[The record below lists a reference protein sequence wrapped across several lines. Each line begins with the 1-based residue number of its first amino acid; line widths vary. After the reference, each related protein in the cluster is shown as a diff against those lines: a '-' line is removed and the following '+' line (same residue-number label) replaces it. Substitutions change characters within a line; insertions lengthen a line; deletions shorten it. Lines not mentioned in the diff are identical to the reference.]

1 MKIAVVS
8 PGRSHLLDMS
18 IMHIKN
24 GHDVTFYTMVS
35 KKRCEQFGFPADKV
49 VSFFYICAPLMF
61 IFRKI
66 RLPRDGNRHLYYW
79 IVRLA
84 DFLSALYLKKCDILI
99 GLSGCALLSAKKAKS
114 RYHALFFCDRGCRH
128 ILSQDDILNSIP
140 SARQVYR
147 KDIKIELEQY
157 GMADYI
163 ILPSLHTKESFIQE
177 GEKVEKLFVNPYGV
191 NLEMFHPLPLESDG
205 YDIIFVGNWS
215 LQKGVDILVDAC
227 LKSGLSLLHVGAIVD
242 FAFPEQN
249 DRFHH
254 IDPVNQPELIHFY
267 SKAKIL
273 CLPSRQDGFGLVLFQ
288 AMVCGLPLVYSH
300 YTGGPDLKKLVDDHE
315 FLFEM
320 PEYTVDSLSDT
331 LLKAL
336 KKAEQQPRNSIRNYL
351 TPNAVSNISWQAY
364 GQRYNEFLL
373 KIATEK

>member
-35 KKRCEQFGFPADKV
+35 KKRCKQFGFPAERV

-61 IFRKI
+61 IFRKFK
-66 RLPRDGNRHLYYW
+66 LPKDGNRHLYYW
-79 IVRLA
+79 IVRLV
-84 DFLSALYLKKCDILI
+84 DFLSSLYLRKCDILI
-99 GLSGCALLSAKKAKS
+99 GLSGCALLSAKKAKN

-128 ILSQDDILNSIP
+128 ILSQNNILSSIP
-140 SARQVYR
+140 SARQVYK
-147 KDIKIELEQY
+147 KDITIELEQY
-157 GMADYI
+157 GIADYV
-163 ILPSLHTKESFIQE
+163 ILPSLHAKESFIEE
-177 GEKVEKLFVNPYGV
+177 GEKIDKLFVNPYGV
-191 NLEMFHPLPLESDG
+191 NLKMFHPLPLESDG

-215 LQKGVDILVDAC
+215 LQKGVDILVEAC
-227 LKSGLSLLHVGAIVD
+227 KKRGLSLLHVGAIID
-242 FAFPEQN
+242 YAFPKQSKQ
-249 DRFHH
+249 FCHV
-254 IDPVNQPELIHFY
+254 DPVNQPELVYF
-267 SKAKIL
+267 SKAKIF

-288 AMVCGLPLVYSH
+288 AMICGLPLVYSH
-300 YTGGPDLKKLVDDHE
+300 YTGGPDLKKLVNDHE

-320 PEYTVDSLSDT
+320 PEYTVESLSET

-336 KKAEQQPRNSIRNYL
+336 KKAEQQPRNCVRSYL
-351 TPNAVSNISWQAY
+351 TEDAVSNISWQAY

-373 KIATEK
+373 KVTTNK

>member
-1 MKIAVVS
+1 MCPTNV
-8 PGRSHLLDMS
+8 H
-18 IMHIKN
+18 
-24 GHDVTFYTMVS
+24 
-35 KKRCEQFGFPADKV
+35 
-49 VSFFYICAPLMF
+49 
-61 IFRKI
+61 FRKI

-79 IVRLA
+79 IVRLV

-336 KKAEQQPRNSIRNYL
+336 KKLNSNRETVFATILRQMRYL
-351 TPNAVSNISWQAY
+351 ISH
-364 GQRYNEFLL
+364 GRHTDNDIMNSCL
-373 KIATEK
+373 K